1 MAAKPPKV
9 QTLGFNKKESVRIA
23 TPDLFIETQ
32 NVPVDY
38 MIGAIFGDIGGQEMI
53 NSSPA
58 EMILSD
64 SALPIS
70 DIAEINNRYSS
81 ANILPLSD
89 GILNNLNKYDILL
102 SEYQLPEDE
111 TANTYLLQQS
121 PRVYIDA
128 EYKNIIIELRDIFV
142 DEVVEVQVLPY
153 INKVIV

>member
-1 MAAKPPKV
+1 VAAKPPKV